1 MRRDSANYCGG
12 GGGRP
17 IPIPIPLATSPEAE
31 VPESLISVF
40 HVCQT
45 GTGWGD
51 ADEHSRDVALGLG
64 QRWNEGTRGG
74 GAEGELSMCA
84 ERFCRGKNSFSEE
97 EARNAGGLFCT

>member
-12 GGGRP
+12 GGR
-17 IPIPIPLATSPEAE
+17 PIPIPLATSPEAE

-74 GAEGELSMCA
+74 GGGA
-84 ERFCRGKNSFSEE
+84 FDVCREILPGQK
-97 EARNAGGLFCT
+97 